1 MVLYCLLLRHL
12 ENIFMGGEKMKLKG
26 IKIIGVI
33 TVNNETG
40 LMLEDD
46 KSKNNW
52 FTEILADK
60 KGIYIKLDSKYLDIP
75 ETTRKMRY
83 YIKGELWWAV
93 NRFEEYLKNCDE
105 SQ

>member
-1 MVLYCLLLRHL
+1 M
-12 ENIFMGGEKMKLKG
+12 GEKVKLKG

-60 KGIYIKLDSKYLDIP
+60 KGSYIKLDSKYLDIP